1 MNKQKLEQTLSQN
14 ISAKQIQFLNLL
26 QIPITLLQER
36 IQKELEEN
44 PTLEESEENE
54 EDIVNENN
62 TGALSSYSTI
72 GDFNPVQIEDKKET
86 LANYLSEQLVN
97 LELNET
103 DTFLINYL
111 INSLDG
117 YGFLSSDLHTISND
131 LLTQEDLDVN
141 EEKLSF
147 CLKTLQSLEPL
158 GVGAKNLNH
167 CLLLQLEKKFPEE
180 KICFN
185 ILNNH
190 YKYFVNKNFDFLIS
204 EYNIDEKKLKA
215 IYKIVESLNPIPSA
229 GFSKNPNMTV
239 EYITSDFNVEI
250 KNGVPVISATK
261 LKENSIRISK
271 YYIDLLSNT
280 KDKNT
285 SKFLTEK
292 IERAKW
298 FKEALVKRDS
308 TLLKIATS
316 IVEFQKNY
324 FISGLEKDLKP
335 MKLSDIAQI
344 VGVDISTISRASNS
358 KYIETHFGTFK
369 IKELFSEAYRKDNG
383 EIISTKE
390 IKTTLLELINNEN
403 KSKPFTDDELADL
416 LGKEDYH
423 IARRTTAKYRESLKI
438 PVSRLRKKL

>member
-1 MNKQKLEQTLSQN
+1 MSKQKLEQNLSQN

-36 IQKELEEN
+36 IQKELEDN

-54 EDIVNENN
+54 TGVDGDDNMGTRNYYSSKKEFN
-62 TGALSSYSTI
+62 T
-72 GDFNPVQIEDKKET
+72 FQIEDKKET
-86 LANYLSEQLVN
+86 LTNYLSEQLIN
-97 LELNET
+97 LDLDER

-131 LLTQEDLDVN
+131 LLTQEDVDVD
-141 EEKLSF
+141 EKKLRF
-147 CLKTLQSLEPL
+147 CLKKLQSFEPI

-180 KICFN
+180 EIGFN

-204 EYNIDEKKLKA
+204 QYKINEKKLKT
-215 IYKIVESLNPIPSA
+215 IYKIIESLNPIPSA
-229 GFSKNPNMTV
+229 GFSKNPNMTI
-239 EYITSDFNVEI
+239 EYITSDFNVGI
-250 KNGVPVISATK
+250 KNGVPIITATK
-261 LKENSIRISK
+261 LKENGITISK
-271 YYIDLLSNT
+271 YYIDLLNNT
-280 KDKNT
+280 KDKKT

-292 IERAKW
+292 IEKAQW
-298 FKEALVKRDS
+298 FKEALIKRDE
-308 TLLKIATS
+308 TLLKIITT

-344 VGVDISTISRASNS
+344 VSVDISTVSRASNS

-369 IKELFSEAYRKDNG
+369 VKELFSEAYRKDNG

-390 IKTTLLELINNEN
+390 IKTSLLELINNED

-438 PVSRLRKKL
+438 PISRLRKKL